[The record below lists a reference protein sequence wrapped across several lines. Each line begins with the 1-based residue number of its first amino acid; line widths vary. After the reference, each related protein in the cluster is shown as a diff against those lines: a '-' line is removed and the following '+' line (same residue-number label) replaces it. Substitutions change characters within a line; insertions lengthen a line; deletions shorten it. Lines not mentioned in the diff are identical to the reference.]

1 MSSNNDSQVERDR
14 EEVESL
20 NRRLLERDM
29 KATRNTSSL
38 NPIAVDSEI
47 NKMSE
52 EQKRSL
58 VPQLRELSRQEYLQ
72 KREKMKL
79 ELLQKEVEEE
89 EMVYSDSELTGRE
102 KRSREEKKVGDGCER
117 EGDGDAGRQRVGV
130 VGEVGEGREERT
142 RVRAGLGVRKQQQLH
157 VQHGVRG
164 GDRRGGRGEHDGRDD
179 GEHGHGEEHGLR
191 VVLEGE

>member
-1 MSSNNDSQVERDR
+1 MSSNNDSQAERDR
-14 EEVESL
+14 EEVESF

-102 KRSREEKKVGDGCER
+102 KRSREEKKVG
-117 EGDGDAGRQRVGV
+117 
-130 VGEVGEGREERT
+130 
-142 RVRAGLGVRKQQQLH
+142 
-157 VQHGVRG
+157 
-164 GDRRGGRGEHDGRDD
+164 GDRW
-179 GEHGHGEEHGLR
+179 LMR
-191 VVLEGE
+191 V

>member
-1 MSSNNDSQVERDR
+1 MIRLSVDCSRTAMSSNNDSQVERDR

-102 KRSREEKKVGDGCER
+102 KRSREEKKVGGKR
-117 EGDGDAGRQRVGV
+117 
-130 VGEVGEGREERT
+130 
-142 RVRAGLGVRKQQQLH
+142 
-157 VQHGVRG
+157 
-164 GDRRGGRGEHDGRDD
+164 
-179 GEHGHGEEHGLR
+179 
-191 VVLEGE
+191 

>member
-1 MSSNNDSQVERDR
+1 MEEGGRSTANSSKQMRLKARRRSESKNRGDFCTNSKRQKRFIRLSVDCSRTAMSSNNDSQVERDR

-102 KRSREEKKVGDGCER
+102 KRSREEKKVGGKR
-117 EGDGDAGRQRVGV
+117 
-130 VGEVGEGREERT
+130 
-142 RVRAGLGVRKQQQLH
+142 
-157 VQHGVRG
+157 
-164 GDRRGGRGEHDGRDD
+164 
-179 GEHGHGEEHGLR
+179 
-191 VVLEGE
+191 

>member
-1 MSSNNDSQVERDR
+1 MVDRCQRDQVAV
-14 EEVESL
+14 EVG
-20 NRRLLERDM
+20 
-29 KATRNTSSL
+29 
-38 NPIAVDSEI
+38 AVDH
-47 NKMSE
+47 
-52 EQKRSL
+52 
-58 VPQLRELSRQEYLQ
+58 
-72 KREKMKL
+72 
-79 ELLQKEVEEE
+79 EVRGLEEE
-89 EMVYSDSELTGRE
+89 FRRG
-102 KRSREEKKVGDGCER
+102 EEKKVGDGCER
-117 EGDGDAGRQRVGV
+117 EGDGEAGRQRVGV